1 MKPMAIISS
10 SQRGATLIISLLMLL
25 VMTLIGITATQTTAL
40 EEKMAGNLGDQNL
53 AFQAA
58 EAALRAGEGWLG
70 QQTDEPDPQ
79 PLGSCGTP
87 PCDLVWQLNLLNG
100 GNFVDINW
108 WKTAGEARIYGNAAL
123 AKIKTAPKHFVEY
136 HSFIRDGLTLGK
148 QSDEVGRQV
157 YRVTAR
163 GTGGTDQAQAILQTT
178 YTRRF

>member
-1 MKPMAIISS
+1 MKPISIPVY

-25 VMTLIGITATQTTAL
+25 ALTLIGVTAIKTTTL
-40 EEKMAGNLGDQNL
+40 EEKMAGNMRDQNL

-79 PLGSCGTP
+79 PLGSCAIP
-87 PCDLVWQLNLLNG
+87 PCDLVWQLNVLNG
-100 GNFVDINW
+100 GDLSDINW
-108 WKTAGEARIYGNAAL
+108 WTTTGDARVYGNAAL
-123 AKIKTAPKHFVEY
+123 AKVKTAPKHLVEY

-148 QSDEVGRQV
+148 QSDEVGRLA

-163 GTGGTDQAQAILQTT
+163 GTGGTDQAQTILQST